1 MSSSSEE
8 EGTVAGYEYAA
19 ELDEAGSDELIRRS
33 LRDYLVGDLG
43 WDDEDFEN
51 RLAVE
56 LGRRIPR
63 GLFDRLETE
72 SDWRL
77 EGRRLLDVGAG
88 QGAAVHEALLR
99 GADAWGIEPS
109 TGFGRVARARLRD
122 AGFSPRRIVRSAGE
136 RLPFPDESF
145 DHVISLQVLEHVED
159 PGQVIR
165 EIARVLKPGASCWIA
180 CENYLAFREQHYRVA
195 WLPLLPKWIGS
206 AYLRARG
213 RDPEF
218 LRRQVTYITYPEF
231 QAHVSATNLHDV
243 MRERTLSKTEEPVE
257 IRRPWFR
264 RVTEL
269 LKAMRIPVRP
279 LARVYLSLRDL
290 FGVGIRAELRK
301 ARS

>member
-1 MSSSSEE
+1 MSASPEE
-8 EGTVAGYEYAA
+8 EGGETGYDYGA
-19 ELDEAGSDELIRRS
+19 EADGAGSDELIRQS
-33 LRDYLVGDLG
+33 LREYLVGELG
-43 WDDEDFEN
+43 WDEEDFED
-51 RLAVE
+51 RLAIE
-56 LGRRIPR
+56 LDRRIPK

-72 SDWRL
+72 SDWKL

-136 RLPFPDESF
+136 RLPFPAESF
-145 DHVISLQVLEHVED
+145 DHVVSLQVLEHVED
-159 PGQVIR
+159 PGRVIK
-165 EIARVLKPGASCWIA
+165 EIGRVLKPGASCWIA

-206 AYLRARG
+206 VYLRARG
-213 RDPEF
+213 RNPEF
-218 LRRQVTYITYPEF
+218 LRRHVRYITYPGF
-231 QAHVSATNLHDV
+231 RAFVNATELHDV
-243 MRERTLSKTEEPVE
+243 IRERTLAKTQEPTE
-257 IRRPWFR
+257 IQRPWLR
-264 RVTEL
+264 QVTEL
-269 LKAMRIPVRP
+269 LRAMRLPVRP
-279 LARVYLSLRDL
+279 LARAFLSVRDL